1 MLRPPTATSL
11 ADLDSPAWLHWL
23 SRIND
28 PHRLLGSDRQ
38 AKIDKAMADLAEIGV
53 TDVDLPFTQRTV
65 VGRNPDIGIEVCC
78 EIVAFFLALAALEEA
93 LDTTVSDEGV
103 APSPHEELAKL
114 ALPALQIQHI
124 KIHEGEALYGA
135 MSVGPALEELMRAVV
150 CQKHMKNTQVAE
162 LTQMLRKY
170 NWCTNQDV

>member
-65 VGRNPDIGIEVCC
+65 VGRNPDIGIEISC
-78 EIVAFFLALAALEEA
+78 EIVTFFLAQALTHKQDIKRLFDVPFLEAECGRIVAEWDSHPVPPKAPEPAAALHGKLHA
-93 LDTTVSDEGV
+93 LGV
-103 APSPHEELAKL
+103 CDFRSHIKTIVGAP
-114 ALPALQIQHI
+114 QHI
-124 KIHEGEALYGA
+124 F
-135 MSVGPALEELMRAVV
+135 VFF
-150 CQKHMKNTQVAE
+150 
-162 LTQMLRKY
+162 
-170 NWCTNQDV
+170 